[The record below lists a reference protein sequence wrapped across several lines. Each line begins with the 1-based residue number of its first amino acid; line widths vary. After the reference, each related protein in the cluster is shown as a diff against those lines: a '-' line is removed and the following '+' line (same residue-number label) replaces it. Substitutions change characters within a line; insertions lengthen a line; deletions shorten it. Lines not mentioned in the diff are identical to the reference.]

1 MKNLVQGFPFCLHLP
16 STAVLVSLL
25 FILKISK
32 EKYDEAK
39 KQKKT
44 KKNKGRK
51 REEYK
56 ESRWGKKSKRSQS
69 PDEEVLVGGASGSKD
84 NPLAP
89 TFAAPATVRSSP
101 GKENPSL
108 GFDSDEEF
116 AKLHMYGKVA
126 KQEFR
131 VKMEQIKLDLAD
143 KIASFPD
150 VSP

>member
-1 MKNLVQGFPFCLHLP
+1 MPSLTFNCCPCVSSFHLKNFQGE
-16 STAVLVSLL
+16 VRWGQ
-25 FILKISK
+25 
-32 EKYDEAK
+32 EAEED
-39 KQKKT
+39 Q
-44 KKNKGRK
+44 KNKGRK

-89 TFAAPATVRSSP
+89 TPAAPATVCSSP
-101 GKENPSL
+101 GKENPTL

-126 KQEFR
+126 KQELR